1 MKRFL
6 RALQDWWQWRVD
18 QGRTHI
24 LGIAEHTSVG
34 TIVAR
39 DDQQWKVEDE
49 QGRFV
54 YAPLRQFTVA
64 TNLQVG
70 DRVEIQPTAQGGGV
84 SRPYNWIIIRKLEKH
99 PS

>member
-1 MKRFL
+1 M
-6 RALQDWWQWRVD
+6 
-18 QGRTHI
+18 
-24 LGIAEHTSVG
+24 AEHTTIG

-39 DDQQWKVEDE
+39 DDQQWKIEDE

-54 YAPLRQFTVA
+54 YVPLRQFTVA
-64 TNLQVG
+64 TNLQGG

-84 SRPYNWIIIRKLEKH
+84 LGPYNWIINRKLHKH